1 MKRIVAIL
9 LIAAAVFALTACN
22 ANAVRGSVS
31 SVTENGDAVFDIM
44 PQKLTDKI
52 AVGEMVVVT
61 IGDFKEEMLFTD
73 EQFDDDEKLQL
84 FFDREEWCIRIC
96 SLDGDFCEMYGI
108 DIGDRVRI
116 EVIA

>member
-31 SVTENGDAVFDIM
+31 SVTENGDAVLDIM

-61 IGDFKEEMLFTD
+61 IGDFKEEMPIVEELIPED
-73 EQFDDDEKLQL
+73 GKLQL
-84 FFDREEWCIRIC
+84 LLDREDWGLRIC

>member
-31 SVTENGDAVFDIM
+31 SVTENGDAVLDIM
-44 PQKLTDKI
+44 LQKLTDKI

-61 IGDFKEEMLFTD
+61 IGDFKEEMPVVEELNPED
-73 EQFDDDEKLQL
+73 GKLQL
-84 FFDREEWCIRIC
+84 LLDREDWGLRVCIYN
-96 SLDGDFCEMYGI
+96 GNFCEIY
-108 DIGDRVRI
+108 DVAIGDRVVI
-116 EVIA
+116 EKK

>member
-31 SVTENGDAVFDIM
+31 SVTENGDAVLDIM

-61 IGDFKEEMLFTD
+61 IGEFKEEMPIVEELIPED
-73 EQFDDDEKLQL
+73 GKLQL
-84 FFDREEWCIRIC
+84 LLDREDWGFRVCIYNEN
-96 SLDGDFCEMYGI
+96 FCEIY
-108 DIGDRVRI
+108 DVDAGDRVVI
-116 EVIA
+116 EKK